1 MMRIAL
7 LITSLGVAGA
17 ERLVVDLADRFA
29 SLGHSV
35 LVIYLTGSAEV
46 LPTHPG
52 VKVLGVGM
60 KRSPASLLRS
70 LLSVRRAIRAFQP
83 DVINSHLLHASLVAR
98 LLRLT
103 MRTPRLVS
111 SAHNMDE
118 GGGRARMLAYRVSD
132 WLVDISTNVSD
143 EAVAAFVARGAVKP
157 GRMVTM
163 YNGID
168 VEKFRFV
175 PSARN
180 ELRKSLGCDEGS
192 KLLLA
197 VGRFHELKDY
207 PNLIRAFARARDHRP
222 GIKLAIAGDGVLRAE
237 LEAMVESLGVAADV
251 YLLGVRHDVPELMS
265 ACDVFVLSSASEGFG
280 LVVAEAMAC
289 ERIVVATDC
298 GGVREV
304 IGDAGLLV
312 PPQDSEKLASAILS
326 AIDLDAA
333 TASAIALSARQR
345 VEALYSLDRAAEKWL
360 VLYGEDYARAA

>member
-1 MMRIAL
+1 MRIAL

-17 ERLVVDLADRFA
+17 ERLVVNLADRFA

-35 LVIYLTGSAEV
+35 LVIYLTGNAEV
-46 LPTHPG
+46 LPMHSG
-52 VKVLGVGM
+52 VTVFGAGM
-60 KRSPASLLRS
+60 TRSPTSLLPA
-70 LLSVRRAIRAFQP
+70 LLSVRRAIRAFKP
-83 DVINSHLLHASLVAR
+83 DVVNSHLVHASLFAR

-118 GGGRARMLAYRVSD
+118 GGGRGRMLAYRMSN

-163 YNGID
+163 HNGID
-168 VEKFRFV
+168 VEKFRFM
-175 PSARN
+175 PQARD
-180 ELRKSLGCDEGS
+180 ELRRTLGCIDGT
-192 KLLLA
+192 LLLA

-207 PNLIRAFARARDHRP
+207 PNLIRAFAQVRTRKP
-222 GIKLAIAGDGVLRAE
+222 GIKLAIVGDGPLRAD
-237 LEAMVESLGVAADV
+237 LEAMVNALGVTDDV
-251 YLLGVRHDVPELMS
+251 QLLGVRHDVPELMS

-304 IGDAGLLV
+304 VGNAGLLV
-312 PPQDSEKLASAILS
+312 PPQDSEKLAAAILS
-326 AIDLDAA
+326 AVDLDPA
-333 TASAIALSARQR
+333 TASAMARNARQR
-345 VEALYSLDRAAEKWL
+345 VETLYSLDNAAQKWL
-360 VLYGEDYARAA
+360 TLYGADIARVA

>member
-1 MMRIAL
+1 MRIAL

-29 SLGHSV
+29 SLGHQV
-35 LVIYLTGSAEV
+35 LVVYLTGSAEV
-46 LPTHPG
+46 LPVHPD
-52 VKVLGVGM
+52 VTVLGAGM
-60 KRSPASLLRS
+60 TRSPVSVLKSLLA
-70 LLSVRRAIRAFQP
+70 VRRAIRAFRP
-83 DVINSHLLHASLVAR
+83 DVVNSHLVHASLVAR

-118 GGGRARMLAYRVSD
+118 GGGRGRMLAYRMSD

-163 YNGID
+163 HNGID
-168 VEKFRFV
+168 VEKFRFM
-175 PSARN
+175 PQARDD
-180 ELRKSLGCDEGS
+180 LRKTLGCAEGK

-207 PNLIRAFARARDHRP
+207 PNLIRAFAQARLLRP
-222 GIKLAIAGDGVLRAE
+222 GIQLVIAGDGLLRTE
-237 LEAMVESLGVAADV
+237 LEAMMESLGVADDV
-251 YLLGVRHDVPELMS
+251 HLLGVRHDVPELMS
-265 ACDVFVLSSASEGFG
+265 ACDIFVLSSASEGFG

-289 ERIVVATDC
+289 GRVVVATDC

-304 IGDAGLLV
+304 VGNEGLLV
-312 PPQDSEKLASAILS
+312 PPQDSEKLASAIV
-326 AIDLDAA
+326 AAVDLDPAA
-333 TASAIALSARQR
+333 AAAMALRARQR
-345 VEALYSLDRAAEKWL
+345 VEALYSLDRAAQKWL
-360 VLYGEDYARAA
+360 ALYDAVYAHAA